1 MDYSEDE
8 STFSKNPTSP
18 AKEDFTEDS
27 IPRWYN
33 IVATTHKLGFTG
45 LSLSGIYNYKPIVIH
60 INNKIKLDTNIFHY
74 VIHKIENSEFNQ
86 QLTKTIIGNNNKIEP
101 IESKF
106 IGYFGRNG
114 KFTNTNGFITRIYQ
128 VDAHTKYMVCSIM
141 NNNMAIVSLTNTS
154 IEDDLN
160 YDVLA
165 IGNTSDVIYDT
176 VFINPNTSYV
186 AISSKYPENIGLYK
200 LNKDLP
206 NIINE
211 YFKAQQIGVNGIFTE
226 IESEGEYPKN
236 SYYNCLLYPGKIY
249 KIRLIEGSGGNLYN
263 IEKTYVNEL
272 SSDLTSKEPWHYIVP
287 KINTSKLY
295 TYRTSSPVN
304 LNKIEIIE
312 VGSILENC
320 KNGLE
325 ISKCLFDNAGTIE
338 INLPKSAE
346 GYYGGT
352 LFVNDSSKLFRHI
365 NVEVESGS
373 MYAVLTR
380 LSDTMYIVELDQL
393 EDLEFGTYV
402 GNGYNHLTNGYNYNN
417 IANNKG
423 GIPGWQLHF
432 VMPKTNFL
440 GISFWSDSRD
450 SYELTEKS
458 IKLYKITNGWLY
470 KLIKNQLES
479 QGGNLVTEN
488 QLGGILPTLNVSS
501 YGYFSSSATGFIT
514 TQGICTEYGITL
526 PENKLIT
533 RLKFIANTSG
543 KLRFGLG
550 TIDQRNWA
558 IIEKEFELS
567 CTKGYNDIDI
577 SSLSI
582 LTSRKNRLF
591 VYNNFYGD
599 NCSIGYCVLDE
610 KISNG
615 YFYCDVV
622 NGELH
627 YLDENNFPNS
637 AHLILQIYVNNDNLL
652 YNLRSESESINYWT
666 EASLKKT
673 GYNTSTNNI
682 IKGDDGNLYKLKID
696 LSGILSAQKLDYK
709 KITIFGNSIWSHTP
723 LTNWIPSIT
732 DSTGT
737 WNYDNNSDF
746 KLEGMA
752 GMDTRGMAST
762 KGSQDFKRLF
772 LKGMQVN
779 FPSIIVQGANI
790 ANIERTL
797 PESFGYSNL
806 LTEDVDVIF
815 WRAGENV
822 STIDNNYRKALRRY
836 IKYFQENCPNAQII
850 LTGRFWKQEN
860 CDKITNDVAEE
871 FGLPFLRMYLPESK
885 YQARS
890 SAILTYPVKNEE
902 TEKTKWIFGKIEAGG
917 GHPSDLGMYEI
928 ANIMLKSL
936 AQPTL
941 NLKRIINITSS
952 VEYEVDALEG
962 IVGSIYTIN
971 CNTSPNTISIKKH
984 SSQEDVSYSLFTDQ
998 KSIYFEIPDD
1008 DIDII
1013 IKK

>member
-1 MDYSEDE
+1 M
-8 STFSKNPTSP
+8 
-18 AKEDFTEDS
+18 
-27 IPRWYN
+27 
-33 IVATTHKLGFTG
+33 
-45 LSLSGIYNYKPIVIH
+45 
-60 INNKIKLDTNIFHY
+60 
-74 VIHKIENSEFNQ
+74 
-86 QLTKTIIGNNNKIEP
+86 
-101 IESKF
+101 
-106 IGYFGRNG
+106 
-114 KFTNTNGFITRIYQ
+114 
-128 VDAHTKYMVCSIM
+128 
-141 NNNMAIVSLTNTS
+141 
-154 IEDDLN
+154 
-160 YDVLA
+160 
-165 IGNTSDVIYDT
+165 
-176 VFINPNTSYV
+176 
-186 AISSKYPENIGLYK
+186 
-200 LNKDLP
+200 
-206 NIINE
+206 
-211 YFKAQQIGVNGIFTE
+211 
-226 IESEGEYPKN
+226 
-236 SYYNCLLYPGKIY
+236 
-249 KIRLIEGSGGNLYN
+249 
-263 IEKTYVNEL
+263 
-272 SSDLTSKEPWHYIVP
+272 
-287 KINTSKLY
+287 
-295 TYRTSSPVN
+295 
-304 LNKIEIIE
+304 
-312 VGSILENC
+312 
-320 KNGLE
+320 
-325 ISKCLFDNAGTIE
+325 
-338 INLPKSAE
+338 
-346 GYYGGT
+346 
-352 LFVNDSSKLFRHI
+352 
-365 NVEVESGS
+365 
-373 MYAVLTR
+373 
-380 LSDTMYIVELDQL
+380 
-393 EDLEFGTYV
+393 
-402 GNGYNHLTNGYNYNN
+402 
-417 IANNKG
+417 
-423 GIPGWQLHF
+423 
-432 VMPKTNFL
+432 
-440 GISFWSDSRD
+440 
-450 SYELTEKS
+450 
-458 IKLYKITNGWLY
+458 
-470 KLIKNQLES
+470 
-479 QGGNLVTEN
+479 
-488 QLGGILPTLNVSS
+488 
-501 YGYFSSSATGFIT
+501 
-514 TQGICTEYGITL
+514 
-526 PENKLIT
+526 
-533 RLKFIANTSG
+533 
-543 KLRFGLG
+543 
-550 TIDQRNWA
+550 
-558 IIEKEFELS
+558 
-567 CTKGYNDIDI
+567 
-577 SSLSI
+577 
-582 LTSRKNRLF
+582 
-591 VYNNFYGD
+591 
-599 NCSIGYCVLDE
+599 
-610 KISNG
+610 
-615 YFYCDVV
+615 
-622 NGELH
+622 
-627 YLDENNFPNS
+627 
-637 AHLILQIYVNNDNLL
+637 

-860 CDKITNDVAEE
+860 CDKITNEVAEE